1 VNPLPLLCVLG
12 WLGAAPGAAP
22 AEDKGNSVAVLKM
35 EAKKGVDPSTAE
47 LLSQSLTARVR
58 ATGRFHTVVGF
69 TEIES
74 LLGFERQKQLMQC
87 EASSCMA
94 EVAGAMGVRYII
106 ATSVG
111 RLGSAWLINASLVDT
126 ATARAENA
134 VTERVDG
141 GDESALDGAVD
152 RVVRKLL
159 GAPVAATPPAGA
171 VKPPPTLPPS
181 ATPAGPPRADGQ
193 KSWDDFGLDDA
204 LDRRKPAA
212 QGGTPPPPAPAPTP
226 PPTASPA
233 PPPAA
238 TPPPAARP
246 APRPAPLAPAPPQA
260 AVEDEEDGDAQDDK
274 NDKRAKKKSKRKAAR
289 EKADAE
295 RPTPLTQYFFPY
307 GFGGAVA
314 LGAAAVVTFLL
325 WGPVTAGFGLVGA
338 AIDSE
343 AVTFPISTL
352 VCGGIGFLCCGV
364 VLGSMVAGIVA
375 LVAGSVRSVVTY
387 VRQRVVDAG
396 GKAAVPPPARA
407 HAVLVAADA
416 EEL

>member
-1 VNPLPLLCVLG
+1 MNPLPLLCVLG
-12 WLGAAPGAAP
+12 WLGAAPGGG
-22 AEDKGNSVAVLKM
+22 AEDKSNSVAVLKM

-106 ATSVG
+106 STSVG
-111 RLGSAWLINASLVDT
+111 RLGRAWLINASLVDT
-126 ATARAENA
+126 VTARAENA

-141 GDESALDGAVD
+141 GDESALDSAVD
-152 RVVRKLL
+152 RVVAKLL
-159 GAPVAATPPAGA
+159 GAPVAATPLPGA

-181 ATPAGPPRADGQ
+181 ATPTPPPRAGGQ

-212 QGGTPPPPAPAPTP
+212 QGGTAPPPAPAPAQP
-226 PPTASPA
+226 PPAAPA

-238 TPPPAARP
+238 TPPAAARP
-246 APRPAPLAPAPPQA
+246 APGPAPAKPPQA
-260 AVEDEEDGDAQDDK
+260 AVEDEDDGDAQDGK
-274 NDKRAKKKSKRKAAR
+274 NEKRTKKKSKRKAAR

-295 RPTPLTQYFFPY
+295 RPTPLTSYFFPY
-307 GFGGAVA
+307 GFAGAVA
-314 LGAAAVVTFLL
+314 LGVSAVVTFLL
-325 WGPVTAGFGLVGA
+325 WGPVTVGLGLLGA
-338 AIDSE
+338 YID
-343 AVTFPISTL
+343 ALGGTYPFSTL
-352 VCGGIGFLCCGV
+352 ICGGIGCFFCGL
-364 VLGSMVAGIVA
+364 VLASMVGGIVS
-375 LVAGSVRSVVTY
+375 LVGGSVRSVVNY
-387 VRQRVVDAG
+387 VRQRVVDEEKGASN
-396 GKAAVPPPARA
+396 KPPRA
-407 HAVLVAADA
+407 QGVLVAADA